1 MHKRRIS
8 EIWIYPI
15 KSLAG
20 IRLKKTIVKQKGLQY
35 DRRWMLVDNDG
46 RFLTQREH
54 PKMALFRVT
63 MDNGYLIISNH
74 LQLDDSVA
82 QYIKLDLNT
91 EVSGNFSK
99 VLIWDDEVESV
110 EVNPDYSAWFSKQLN
125 IECRLVFFPEEN
137 RRDADPDYA
146 KKNEQVSLADGYP
159 FLIIGQSSLDELNK
173 KLKEPVSIKRFR
185 PNFVFIDGLPHEEDA
200 WRNFT
205 IGSVSFEGVKPCS
218 RCVLITVNP
227 ETGEKGVE
235 PLKELSTYRK
245 KNNKVYFGENLLAR
259 SYGEVNEGD
268 TIEIKD
274 FKNQQ
279 I

>member
-1 MHKRRIS
+1 MYMRRIS

-15 KSLAG
+15 KSLPG
-20 IRLKKTIVKQKGLQY
+20 IRLAKTIVKQKGLQY

-54 PKMALFRVT
+54 PKMALFSVAIT
-63 MDNGYLIISNH
+63 NDHIIIST
-74 LQLDDSVA
+74 QTQVTDAVIRS
-82 QYIKLDLNT
+82 IKLDLNA
-91 EVSGNFSK
+91 EVSDNFLN
-99 VLIWDDEVESV
+99 VNIWDDDVEAV
-110 EVNPDYSAWFSKQLN
+110 EVNPGYSAWFSRQLN
-125 IECRLVFFPEEN
+125 VECRLVFFPEEK

-146 KKNEQVSLADGYP
+146 KNKEQVSLADGYP

-173 KLKEPVSIKRFR
+173 KLKEPISIKRFR
-185 PNFVFIDGLPHEEDA
+185 PNFVFMDGLPHEEDS

-245 KNNKVYFGENLLAR
+245 KNSKVYFGENLLAR
-259 SYGEVNEGD
+259 SYGEVTEGD
-268 TIEIKD
+268 VIEIID

>member
-20 IRLKKTIVKQKGLQY
+20 IRLKKTIVQQKGLQY
-35 DRRWMLVDNDG
+35 DRRWMLVDSNG

-54 PKMALFRVT
+54 PKMALF
-63 MDNGYLIISNH
+63 
-74 LQLDDSVA
+74 SVA
-82 QYIKLDLNT
+82 ITNGHLIVSTQTPVTDEVVQSIKLDLNT
-91 EVSGNFSK
+91 EASGNFLK
-99 VLIWDDEVESV
+99 INIWDDEVETV
-110 EVNPDYSAWFSKQLN
+110 EVNPDYSAWFSERLSIK
-125 IECRLVFFPEEN
+125 CRLVFFPEEN

-146 KKNEQVSLADGYP
+146 RNNEQVSLADGYP

-185 PNFVFIDGLPHEEDA
+185 PNFVFTDGQPHEEDS
-200 WRNFT
+200 WRNLA
-205 IGSVSFEGVKPCS
+205 IGSVRFEGVKPCS

-259 SYGEVNEGD
+259 SDGEVNEGD
-268 TIEIKD
+268 LIEIID
-274 FKNQQ
+274 FKNQ
-279 I
+279 